1 MLREWRGFGV
11 TNRMIKQFVKGKT
24 AVFID
29 AANVFYSER
38 SLGWRIDYERLAKYL
53 RRNVSVAGL
62 YYYTGI
68 MEKNE
73 KQRAFLKKL
82 ESFGYIV
89 TAKEVKFIKQ
99 PSGAFTSKGSLDV
112 ELALDAYMQRNQF
125 DTCVLFSGDSDF
137 AYLLDVLKREGKN
150 VVVVSTR
157 GHISKELVMRAKY
170 IPLQKLRKII
180 ERAQK
185 FKEPDKPAP
194 EV

>member
-1 MLREWRGFGV
+1 
-11 TNRMIKQFVKGKT
+11 MIGQFIKGET
-24 AVFID
+24 AVFVD

-38 SLGWRIDYERLAKYL
+38 SLGWRIDYERLAEYL
-53 RRNVSVAGL
+53 RQESSIVEL

-68 MEKNE
+68 IEKSE

-89 TAKEVKFIKQ
+89 TAKEVKFIRQ
-99 PSGAFTSKGSLDV
+99 TDGSFMSKGSLDI
-112 ELALDAYMQRNQF
+112 ELALDAYIVRQEY

-137 AYLLDVLKREGKN
+137 AYLLDILKREGKR

-157 GHISKELVMRAKY
+157 GHVSKELVARAKY
-170 IPLQKLRKII
+170 VALPKLREII
-180 ERAQK
+180 ERDLK
-185 FKEPDKPAP
+185 FKRPDKPAS

>member
-1 MLREWRGFGV
+1 M
-11 TNRMIKQFVKGKT
+11 KQFIKGK
-24 AVFID
+24 AAIFID

-38 SLGWRIDYERLAKYL
+38 SLGWRIDYERLADYL
-53 RRNVSVAGL
+53 RQDVLVAGL

-68 MEKNE
+68 IEKNE
-73 KQRAFLKKL
+73 KQRSFLKKV
-82 ESFGYIV
+82 ESFGYVV

-99 PSGAFTSKGSLDV
+99 PGGVFTSKGSLDV

-125 DTCVLFSGDSDF
+125 DTCILFSGDSDF
-137 AYLLDVLKREGKN
+137 AYLLDVLKREGKY

-157 GHISKELVMRAKY
+157 GHISKELVVRAKY
-170 IPLQKLRKII
+170 VALQKLRKII
-180 ERAQK
+180 ERAPK

>member
-1 MLREWRGFGV
+1 
-11 TNRMIKQFVKGKT
+11 MIGQFIKGKT

-38 SLGWRIDYERLAKYL
+38 SLGWRIDYARLAEYL
-53 RRNVSVAGL
+53 QQESSAVEL

-68 MEKNE
+68 IEKSE

-89 TAKEVKFIKQ
+89 TAKEVKFIRQ
-99 PSGAFTSKGSLDV
+99 TDGSFMSKGSLDI
-112 ELALDAYMQRNQF
+112 ELALDAYIVRQEY

-137 AYLLDVLKREGKN
+137 AYLLDILKREGKR

-157 GHISKELVMRAKY
+157 GHVSKELVARAKY
-170 IPLQKLRKII
+170 VALPKLRKII
-180 ERAQK
+180 GRDQK
-185 FKEPDKPAP
+185 FKRPDKPAS